1 MINNS
6 SILSKFIS
14 LFFVVS
20 LCKGS
25 ETPNIIYIL
34 ADDLGYGEIGIY
46 GQEIIE
52 TPQIDDLARSGI
64 RFTQHYSGSPV
75 CAPSRSVL
83 LTGMHSG
90 HTYIRGND
98 EWGSRGD
105 VWNYSAMF
113 DDPSLE
119 GQRPLPDSIL
129 TIAEILKKA
138 GYKTGMVGKWGL
150 GAPGTEGVP
159 NKQGFDFFYGY
170 NCQRQAH
177 TYYPTH
183 LWRNEER
190 ELLNNRII
198 PPHSS
203 NLAPGADSLDPKS
216 YKDFSLND
224 YAPELMHKEALRFI
238 EDNRNSPFFLYY
250 ASPIPHVALQAPS
263 RWVDYYREKLGPE
276 KPYLA
281 ENNSGY
287 FPNLTP
293 RATYAGMIS
302 YLDEQVGDLV
312 SKLKELNLYNNT
324 LIMITSDNGPT
335 HSAGGADTPFF
346 NSARPF
352 ITKKGRTKGSL
363 YEGGIRVPMIA
374 VWPDRISPGTL
385 TNHISSF
392 YDVMPTLS
400 DVIEDTDPLN
410 SDGIS
415 FLPTLLGK
423 PQVSQHEYLYW
434 EFPGYNGQQ
443 AVRMGKWKGV
453 RTDMF
458 DGNLILEL
466 YNLEKDIRETTD
478 VGPENPEILKQIKE
492 IMREQH
498 VSSLI
503 PRFKFQVLGDS

>member
-1 MINNS
+1 MNKLINNS
-6 SILSKFIS
+6 PILSKFIS
-14 LFFVVS
+14 LFFIVS

-216 YKDFSLND
+216 YKDF
-224 YAPELMHKEALRFI
+224 
-238 EDNRNSPFFLYY
+238 
-250 ASPIPHVALQAPS
+250 
-263 RWVDYYREKLGPE
+263 
-276 KPYLA
+276 
-281 ENNSGY
+281 
-287 FPNLTP
+287 
-293 RATYAGMIS
+293 
-302 YLDEQVGDLV
+302 
-312 SKLKELNLYNNT
+312 
-324 LIMITSDNGPT
+324 
-335 HSAGGADTPFF
+335 
-346 NSARPF
+346 
-352 ITKKGRTKGSL
+352 
-363 YEGGIRVPMIA
+363 
-374 VWPDRISPGTL
+374 
-385 TNHISSF
+385 
-392 YDVMPTLS
+392 
-400 DVIEDTDPLN
+400 
-410 SDGIS
+410 
-415 FLPTLLGK
+415 
-423 PQVSQHEYLYW
+423 
-434 EFPGYNGQQ
+434 
-443 AVRMGKWKGV
+443 
-453 RTDMF
+453 
-458 DGNLILEL
+458 
-466 YNLEKDIRETTD
+466 
-478 VGPENPEILKQIKE
+478 
-492 IMREQH
+492 
-498 VSSLI
+498 
-503 PRFKFQVLGDS
+503 